1 MSVQELVARSSAQ
14 REAIIA
20 SARPLLQTVEAPD
33 RILGFVRR
41 HPLPIAL
48 GVLALVLLGPRKA
61 VATASRALSL
71 FALFRTLRD

>member
-1 MSVQELVARSSAQ
+1 MRVQELVARSSAQ
-14 REAIIA
+14 RDAIIA

-41 HPLPIAL
+41 HPLPLAM

-61 VATASRALSL
+61 VTTASRALSL
-71 FALFRTLRD
+71 FALLRTLRD